1 MFVYSSD
8 RSEDYQVE
16 QTPEPDISL
25 SRSDRIESSSS
36 DQLESPSRETQQ
48 ANYGYDATNTSWN
61 DYNPSAA
68 WGEPGDQQGEIPVEN
83 AEYPDQYNNYDAT
96 NYNADFVPVDGLV

>member
-36 DQLESPSRETQQ
+36 DQLESPSREQQ
-48 ANYGYDATNTSWN
+48 VNYGYDATNTSWN
-61 DYNPSAA
+61 DYDPSAA
-68 WGEPGDQQGEIPVEN
+68 WGGEPEDQQGQIPAEN
-83 AEYPDQYNNYDAT
+83 AGYPDQYNNYDTT